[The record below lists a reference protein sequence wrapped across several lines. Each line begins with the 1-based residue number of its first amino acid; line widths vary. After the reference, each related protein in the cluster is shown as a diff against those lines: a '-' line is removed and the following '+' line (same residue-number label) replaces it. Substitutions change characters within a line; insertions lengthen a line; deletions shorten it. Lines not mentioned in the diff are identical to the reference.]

1 MPLSD
6 VQVGFV
12 QSFFV
17 VNEANGPIFV
27 CIEIFGADLNR
38 SVTVLL
44 STQDNTAICKFAFT

>member
-12 QSFFV
+12 QSVFV